1 MTRRILFFTFAAI
14 LLIPGAQGKEQ
25 QDLRERVRDGVERTD
40 KDIQN
45 AIPREKLNPAQRE
58 RLAAALK
65 DLREV
70 REAVNGTDWQ
80 GKRDVLERA
89 VENIDYLNKN
99 APIDEGD
106 KQTLGIDLFTLRSIL
121 DSWKK
126 P

>member
-1 MTRRILFFTFAAI
+1 MARRLVLFGFAAM

-25 QDLRERVRDGVERTD
+25 QDLRERVRDGVERTG
-40 KDIQN
+40 KDLQ
-45 AIPREKLNPAQRE
+45 AVVHPEKLTPAERE
-58 RLAAALK
+58 RLDAALK

-70 REAVNGTDWQ
+70 REAVGGTDWQ
-80 GKRDVLERA
+80 AKRDVLERA

-99 APIDEGD
+99 APIEDGD